1 MTKMNRTF
9 AALLLAAGASAAVH
23 PAANAVHPA
32 ANASQTDRPL
42 LFSVDE
48 ELAKLNQLG
57 PNGKVARAA
66 TSLTSVF
73 QLITP
78 VSRVLNKGQ

>member
-23 PAANAVHPA
+23 PAANA
-32 ANASQTDRPL
+32 SQTDQPL
-42 LFSVDE
+42 LFSVDD
-48 ELAKLNQLG
+48 ELAKLHDLG
-57 PNGKVARAA
+57 PHGKVARAA

-73 QLITP
+73 HLLTP
-78 VSRVLNKGQ
+78 VSRVLDKGQR

>member
-23 PAANAVHPA
+23 PAANA
-32 ANASQTDRPL
+32 SQTDRPL
-42 LFSVDE
+42 LFSVDD

-73 QLITP
+73 QLLTP
-78 VSRVLNKGQ
+78 VSRVLHKGQ